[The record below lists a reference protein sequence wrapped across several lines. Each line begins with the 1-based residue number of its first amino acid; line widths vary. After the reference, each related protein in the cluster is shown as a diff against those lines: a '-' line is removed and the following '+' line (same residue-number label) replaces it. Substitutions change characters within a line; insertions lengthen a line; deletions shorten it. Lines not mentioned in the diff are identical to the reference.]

1 MLSNYKD
8 NSFLKFCRFIKLI
21 SKACLIPHPAKAQF
35 GGEDFYFISK
45 NNTTIGV
52 ADGVGGWADI
62 PGSNSSKYSHDLMNF
77 CDKYSDITNPLL
89 ILQTAYQNLDFSVQG
104 STTALVAQICDNSKL
119 HICNVGDSA
128 LGVFRNGKLVFQT
141 QDTLHGFNF
150 PFQLG
155 SRQIDKP
162 SDGSYDIVQI
172 KEGDVIISGTD
183 GLWDNMWNI
192 DIENA
197 IAENLKKSLSKSKIM
212 QSLADFLAKT
222 SNRNGKDQSFNS
234 PFSDACSKKY
244 GRKYIGGKLD
254 DVTVVAS
261 YAANDKVNE

>member
-1 MLSNYKD
+1 MLSNFKD
-8 NSFLKFCRFIKLI
+8 KTKFCRFFKLI
-21 SKACLIPHPAKAQF
+21 SKACLIPHPEKAHF

-45 NNTTIGV
+45 NNITIGV
-52 ADGVGGWADI
+52 ADGVGGWAGI
-62 PGSNSSKYSHDLMNF
+62 PGSSSAKYSHDLMNL
-77 CDKYSDITNPLL
+77 CNKYSDITNPLL
-89 ILQTAYQNLDFSVQG
+89 ILQAAYNDLDFSIQG

-128 LGVFRNGKLVFQT
+128 LGIFRNGKLIFQT

-162 SDGSYDIVQI
+162 SDGSYDIVPI

-183 GLWDNMWNI
+183 GLWDNMWNA
-192 DIENA
+192 DIEKV
-197 IAENLKKSLSKSKIM
+197 ISENLTKSMPKTKIM
-212 QSLADFLAKT
+212 QLIADLLAKT
-222 SNRNGKDQSFNS
+222 SNKNGKDQSFKS
-234 PFSDACSKKY
+234 PFSDECSKKS
-244 GRKYIGGKLD
+244 GQKYIGGKLD

-261 YAANDKVNE
+261 YVVNDKINES